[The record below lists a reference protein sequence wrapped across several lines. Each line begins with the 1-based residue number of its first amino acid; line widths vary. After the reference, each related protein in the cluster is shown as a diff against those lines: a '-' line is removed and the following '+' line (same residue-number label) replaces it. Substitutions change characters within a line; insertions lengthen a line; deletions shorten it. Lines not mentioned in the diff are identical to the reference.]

1 MYLSRPLTSSSIRY
15 QFVDR
20 ASKCFNNFLIFKIS
34 LCSTI
39 YCLRTGNRFSTIM
52 APYNYE
58 PVSIIYGFS
67 LPQFPEA
74 FTQTHIYFMA
84 LHDIPKNV
92 STETPI
98 YFARFPTLP
107 KLYYSYFH
115 SQPIV
120 LIPKSLLPPVT
131 TLTVAES
138 PSPGLNCELPQ
149 NIITSACRY
158 VEEIVNCRSGQ
169 LSAYEPSTN
178 TVQGT
183 SGCVIVSCRVARVTN
198 SQPRQ
203 SCCQILYGEHFEV
216 QLYCVGTFGSPQNFA
231 PTLSLP
237 TTHLRSTAG
246 TSDKKCIVH
255 ISHVPLHC
263 YQPNNSKFH
272 PDSYFSSFS

>member
-1 MYLSRPLTSSSIRY
+1 MVCCCSKTAQLPTTKIPLNLFVTTSYHLVHQISIY
-15 QFVDR
+15 WQSFKS
-20 ASKCFNNFLIFKIS
+20 ANNFSIFIIS

-74 FTQTHIYFMA
+74 FTQTHIYFMT

-149 NIITSACRY
+149 NIITSH
-158 VEEIVNCRSGQ
+158 Q
-169 LSAYEPSTN
+169 
-178 TVQGT
+178 
-183 SGCVIVSCRVARVTN
+183 RVVTW
-198 SQPRQ
+198 
-203 SCCQILYGEHFEV
+203 
-216 QLYCVGTFGSPQNFA
+216 
-231 PTLSLP
+231 
-237 TTHLRSTAG
+237 
-246 TSDKKCIVH
+246 KK
-255 ISHVPLHC
+255 L
-263 YQPNNSKFH
+263 
-272 PDSYFSSFS
+272 

>member
-1 MYLSRPLTSSSIRY
+1 MSRPLTSSSIRY

-39 YCLRTGNRFSTIM
+39 YCLRIGNRFSTIM

-149 NIITSACRY
+149 NIITSH
-158 VEEIVNCRSGQ
+158 Q
-169 LSAYEPSTN
+169 
-178 TVQGT
+178 
-183 SGCVIVSCRVARVTN
+183 RVVTW
-198 SQPRQ
+198 
-203 SCCQILYGEHFEV
+203 
-216 QLYCVGTFGSPQNFA
+216 
-231 PTLSLP
+231 
-237 TTHLRSTAG
+237 
-246 TSDKKCIVH
+246 KK
-255 ISHVPLHC
+255 L
-263 YQPNNSKFH
+263 
-272 PDSYFSSFS
+272 